1 MKNIVRRYGFA
12 KAKPNKM
19 KGRKNIFKIAITS
32 VLSATMCLTGALA
45 VKSVMPAKA
54 FAETTVNT
62 SSIVDNVVYAGSN
75 AAVTYGENTDATGK
89 AFTGLKL
96 TGSSWATFDLGMID
110 LAKSYWNG
118 VDMSFGTKYPISKL
132 SETVQSTNMQAKN
145 SVTEENPRDYNKFL
159 YDEVDIALNSSPEN
173 AYYTKS
179 GSDSFANFIA
189 FAYAPHVDRQSSG
202 AQEMESFIIRLTDVN
217 DTSNYLEI
225 KSQNQGD
232 NNASSGRI
240 GAKGSTQS
248 KYTGLRKDWGKGPAI
263 YEGMRVKQYPHGGT
277 NQIPYELCY
286 SQNWSAASVAER
298 EPALYSPN
306 GSDATE
312 AIAGTWCLRKFAKIS
327 DYPEDVAKDTVAWN
341 GFSGSKVTVSITF
354 TNVGTVTSTDG
365 NATNEGVTSL
375 IITSLGG
382 YDLTKTQQTLTDAD
396 YFDGAK
402 YNAKNPSSVLKG
414 DDTALY
420 APLKSSV
427 ITSSAVIGSKVE
439 VYDRDD
445 ALESTVTFNNA
456 TETYAFKKTGTY
468 TLKWYDAADS
478 LIKTTTVQSVS
489 AVVDVD
495 KDIASKIT
503 SNTGSAAYIANKKQV
518 SNSNVFSGVRLT
530 GVTGSTF
537 DLGEFKLDNNKM
549 YWNGNV
555 KDASY
560 GTYTGTNDHD
570 KAAHAEDTKSYGS
583 IFSFVYDP
591 AAAASVTGDL
601 ELDEMFITFT
611 EVGNESNYVT
621 FYVADDHLGSGG
633 GADNGIR
640 IYAKG
645 TKNDGKKADS
655 TITFI
660 NERYRSTGTT
670 LTEAARK
677 QMNAYGNQTK
687 PIDLVWDNEKAIA
700 YSNISFESTID
711 GISGAWGL
719 RQFKATKE
727 DYVAGAKGQDEYVKR
742 GYQPWDGFTNGATL
756 KCKVEFSGVQT
767 SESTAII
774 VTSFAGVDLTNA
786 TYPTEMTVETK
797 DVSSVAGVE
806 CNLLDSIYMTDGLAK
821 ADAGVEKVTV
831 KKDSAEATEVTITDA
846 KTYSF
851 ADNGEYVVTYYDKFD
866 QVIGTSTYTIS
877 ALTANITV
885 TGGEIRK
892 ADGTVVKS
900 GDELS
905 LKDVLS
911 FVPTGSVQNNKT
923 TIDFDVLRSL
933 TVNGSAI
940 TAAEKQSGFTLNVA
954 DYVSGATIDIVA
966 VFDAEVKVYMTDSR
980 KGLTEQLVETLWA
993 SDGKYTFKGYES
1005 INYTIHSHFKELSDG
1020 SYDMLLGFGRYQM
1033 IDGVKTSIVNAPV
1046 LTKQYLSVVKPYN
1059 DYSALYKENY
1069 LEALYINV
1077 KTSYQVRVGVD
1088 ESDSGLRMVTE
1099 LKQADVDLYNFY
1111 NENGLGMIVR
1121 TNYTILNHLQE
1132 AKGASFD
1139 IKTITA
1145 RYWMTNDAWSTVKG
1159 QKNFLGLYTPGE
1171 GTEGKPL
1178 FYQYYSQSLKLMNRM
1193 VSGVSDGYIGYAV
1206 TLRNFNEANINQ
1218 DYVFQSTWTVD
1229 GSTGGATGCVGYA
1242 KTAKMSTL
1250 ATEVYNEAFGEEG
1263 SEYQYAVTVDGE
1275 TKYSKYNQN
1284 QIDWLRK
1291 MSGKA

>member
-1 MKNIVRRYGFA
+1 
-12 KAKPNKM
+12 M

-62 SSIVDNVVYAGSN
+62 SSIVDNVVYSGTG
-75 AAVTYGENTDATGK
+75 AATDYGTYYDLEATSK
-89 AFTGLKL
+89 SFTGLKL
-96 TGSSWATFDLGMID
+96 TGGTGAKFELGTID
-110 LAKSYWNG
+110 LKKSYWNG
-118 VDMSFGTKYPISKL
+118 VDMTYDKDAPFSGVTK
-132 SETVQSTNMQAKN
+132 TTDMQ
-145 SVTEENPRDYNKFL
+145 ENVEGVVRDYNKFL
-159 YDEVDIALNSSPEN
+159 YDTTTDSVYGK
-173 AYYTKS
+173 YYN
-179 GSDSFANFIA
+179 GSDDFANFIA
-189 FAYAPHVDRQSSG
+189 FAFAPHVNRFKKTPYDKASLNYNEKELKG
-202 AQEMESFIIRLTDVN
+202 FTITLTDVSN
-217 DTSNYLEI
+217 NGNYLTI
-225 KSQNQGD
+225 KSTEQND
-232 NNASSGRI
+232 NNGEGGRSLGTSGN
-240 GAKGSTQS
+240 GQS
-248 KYTGLRKDWGKGPAI
+248 VNAGMRKVGTDGPRLYDGLRVA
-263 YEGMRVKQYPHGGT
+263 MRDVGGAD
-277 NQIPYELCY
+277 QVPYELCY
-286 SQNWSAASVAER
+286 SQNWDATSEADR
-298 EPALYSPN
+298 NPALYSPN
-306 GSDATE
+306 GSTAI
-312 AIAGTWCLRKFAKIS
+312 ASIAGTWLIRKFAKTTYANAGCVS
-327 DYPEDVAKDTVAWN
+327 DSAWN
-341 GFSGSKVTVSITF
+341 GFSSSKVKVTVTF
-354 TNVGTVTSTDG
+354 DEVRTVSDK
-365 NATNEGVTSL
+365 NDESKTNEGVTSL

-382 YDLTKTQQTLTDAD
+382 YDLTQAQQTLTDAD
-396 YFDGAK
+396 YFDGAQ

-439 VYDRDD
+439 VYDRDN

-621 FYVADDHLGSGG
+621 FYVADDHAGSGAG
-633 GADNGIR
+633 DDNGIR

-756 KCKVEFSGVQT
+756 NVRLNFRVFKR
-767 SESTAII
+767 A
-774 VTSFAGVDLTNA
+774 
-786 TYPTEMTVETK
+786 
-797 DVSSVAGVE
+797 
-806 CNLLDSIYMTDGLAK
+806 NLLL
-821 ADAGVEKVTV
+821 
-831 KKDSAEATEVTITDA
+831 
-846 KTYSF
+846 
-851 ADNGEYVVTYYDKFD
+851 
-866 QVIGTSTYTIS
+866 
-877 ALTANITV
+877 
-885 TGGEIRK
+885 
-892 ADGTVVKS
+892 
-900 GDELS
+900 
-905 LKDVLS
+905 
-911 FVPTGSVQNNKT
+911 
-923 TIDFDVLRSL
+923 
-933 TVNGSAI
+933 
-940 TAAEKQSGFTLNVA
+940 
-954 DYVSGATIDIVA
+954 
-966 VFDAEVKVYMTDSR
+966 
-980 KGLTEQLVETLWA
+980 
-993 SDGKYTFKGYES
+993 
-1005 INYTIHSHFKELSDG
+1005 
-1020 SYDMLLGFGRYQM
+1020 
-1033 IDGVKTSIVNAPV
+1033 
-1046 LTKQYLSVVKPYN
+1046 
-1059 DYSALYKENY
+1059 
-1069 LEALYINV
+1069 
-1077 KTSYQVRVGVD
+1077 
-1088 ESDSGLRMVTE
+1088 
-1099 LKQADVDLYNFY
+1099 
-1111 NENGLGMIVR
+1111 
-1121 TNYTILNHLQE
+1121 
-1132 AKGASFD
+1132 
-1139 IKTITA
+1139 
-1145 RYWMTNDAWSTVKG
+1145 
-1159 QKNFLGLYTPGE
+1159 
-1171 GTEGKPL
+1171 
-1178 FYQYYSQSLKLMNRM
+1178 
-1193 VSGVSDGYIGYAV
+1193 
-1206 TLRNFNEANINQ
+1206 
-1218 DYVFQSTWTVD
+1218 
-1229 GSTGGATGCVGYA
+1229 
-1242 KTAKMSTL
+1242 
-1250 ATEVYNEAFGEEG
+1250 
-1263 SEYQYAVTVDGE
+1263 
-1275 TKYSKYNQN
+1275 
-1284 QIDWLRK
+1284 
-1291 MSGKA
+1291 